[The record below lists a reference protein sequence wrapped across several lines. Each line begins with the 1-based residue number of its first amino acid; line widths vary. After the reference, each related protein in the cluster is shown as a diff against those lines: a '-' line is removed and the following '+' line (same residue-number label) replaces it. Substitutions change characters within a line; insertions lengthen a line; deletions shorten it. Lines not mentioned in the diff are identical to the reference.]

1 MSQFIE
7 MFGDQNINDRLW
19 DESLVKDEFKL
30 SMGKTPARN
39 NPYYWEGGS
48 HKWISISDMS
58 LYTRFTGETTEYI
71 TDVAIAESG
80 IRIVPKGTIIM
91 SFKLSI
97 GRTAI
102 TSEEVYTN
110 EAIMA
115 FSGFD
120 TNKFNIDFLHF
131 LIANKNWASDAKQA
145 VKGHTLNKESIGNAK
160 IIVPPMELQEEFA
173 RIYNQADKS
182 KFVGFKSQFIEMFG
196 ACTHNVYLSTLCNV
210 FIDGDWIESKDQ
222 SDVGIRLIQTGNIGD
237 GYFRDKDDKA
247 RYISERT
254 FEHLKCTE
262 VFPND
267 ILISRLPD
275 PIGRA
280 CVIPDGIGKS
290 ITAVDCT
297 IVRLSDKILPEFFI
311 AYTKT
316 PMYHRQINEVAT
328 GTTRRRVSRANL
340 GNIKITCPSLDKQQQ
355 FVDIVNQADKSKLVL
370 LQIVKSLNYNIN

>member
-7 MFGDQNINDRLW
+7 MFGGVEEKKSLCVISRPRQWPTIQTKDFTTNGYFVYGANGIIGKYSSYNHEDETLTIACRGASCGAINLTSRQ
-19 DESLVKDEFKL
+19 S
-30 SMGKTPARN
+30 
-39 NPYYWEGGS
+39 
-48 HKWISISDMS
+48 
-58 LYTRFTGETTEYI
+58 YI
-71 TDVAIAESG
+71 TGNAMSIDELSNEVKLKYLQHFLLYYDFSSIITGGAQPQITYANLRKVEVPIPPISLQNEFIAIA
-80 IRIVPKGTIIM
+80 
-91 SFKLSI
+91 
-97 GRTAI
+97 
-102 TSEEVYTN
+102 
-110 EAIMA
+110 
-115 FSGFD
+115 
-120 TNKFNIDFLHF
+120 
-131 LIANKNWASDAKQA
+131 Q
-145 VKGHTLNKESIGNAK
+145 
-160 IIVPPMELQEEFA
+160 
-173 RIYNQADKS
+173 QADKS

-196 ACTHNVYLSTLCNV
+196 ACTHNVSLSTLCNV

-247 RYISERT
+247 RYISEQT

-297 IVRLSDKILPEFFI
+297 IVRLSDKILPEFFV

-316 PMYHRQINEVAT
+316 PMYQRQINEVAT

-355 FVDIVNQADKSKLVL
+355 FVDIVNQADKSKYF
-370 LQIVKSLNYNIN
+370 S

>member
-7 MFGDQNINDRLW
+7 MFEDHNYTSVPLAELIDKSFSGEWGTEDENGNGTKVIRTTNITNSDKLDLSDVVTRNIVAAKLQKKQLCKGDILLERSGGTKDNPVGRVAYFDEDGVFVTNNFTQTLRCNDNI
-19 DESLVKDEFKL
+19 ESRYLFYFLYYFYNLNKMKIR
-30 SMGKTPARN
+30 SMGNQTTGIQN
-39 NPYYWEGGS
+39 LNMDDYMQ
-48 HKWISISDMS
+48 IS
-58 LYTRFTGETTEYI
+58 
-71 TDVAIAESG
+71 V
-80 IRIVPKGTIIM
+80 
-91 SFKLSI
+91 
-97 GRTAI
+97 
-102 TSEEVYTN
+102 
-110 EAIMA
+110 
-115 FSGFD
+115 
-120 TNKFNIDFLHF
+120 
-131 LIANKNWASDAKQA
+131 
-145 VKGHTLNKESIGNAK
+145 
-160 IIVPPMELQEEFA
+160 IVPPRDLQKQF
-173 RIYNQADKS
+173 ISIVTQADKS

-247 RYISERT
+247 RYISEQT

-297 IVRLSDKILPEFFI
+297 IVRLSDKILPEFFV

-355 FVDIVNQADKSKLVL
+355 FVDIVNQADKSKYF
-370 LQIVKSLNYNIN
+370 S

>member
-1 MSQFIE
+1 M
-7 MFGDQNINDRLW
+7 
-19 DESLVKDEFKL
+19 
-30 SMGKTPARN
+30 
-39 NPYYWEGGS
+39 
-48 HKWISISDMS
+48 
-58 LYTRFTGETTEYI
+58 
-71 TDVAIAESG
+71 
-80 IRIVPKGTIIM
+80 
-91 SFKLSI
+91 
-97 GRTAI
+97 
-102 TSEEVYTN
+102 
-110 EAIMA
+110 
-115 FSGFD
+115 
-120 TNKFNIDFLHF
+120 
-131 LIANKNWASDAKQA
+131 
-145 VKGHTLNKESIGNAK
+145 
-160 IIVPPMELQEEFA
+160 
-173 RIYNQADKS
+173 
-182 KFVGFKSQFIEMFG
+182 SQFIEMFG

-247 RYISERT
+247 RYISEQT

-297 IVRLSDKILPEFFI
+297 IARLSDKILPEFFV

-316 PMYHRQINEVAT
+316 PMYQRQINEVAT

-355 FVDIVNQADKSKLVL
+355 FVDIVNQADKSKFVGFKSQFIEMFENHNYMSVRLAELIDKSFPGEWGTEDENGNGTKVIRTTNITNSDKLDLSDVVTRNIVAAKLQKKQLCRGDILLERSGGTKDNPVGRVAYFDEDGVFVTNNFTQTLRCNNNIESRYLFYFFYYFYNLNKMKIRSMGNQTTGIQNLNMDDYMQISVIVPPRDLQKQFISIVTQADKSKLV
-370 LQIVKSLNYNIN
+370 

>member
-1 MSQFIE
+1 M
-7 MFGDQNINDRLW
+7 
-19 DESLVKDEFKL
+19 
-30 SMGKTPARN
+30 
-39 NPYYWEGGS
+39 
-48 HKWISISDMS
+48 
-58 LYTRFTGETTEYI
+58 
-71 TDVAIAESG
+71 
-80 IRIVPKGTIIM
+80 
-91 SFKLSI
+91 
-97 GRTAI
+97 
-102 TSEEVYTN
+102 
-110 EAIMA
+110 
-115 FSGFD
+115 
-120 TNKFNIDFLHF
+120 
-131 LIANKNWASDAKQA
+131 
-145 VKGHTLNKESIGNAK
+145 
-160 IIVPPMELQEEFA
+160 
-173 RIYNQADKS
+173 
-182 KFVGFKSQFIEMFG
+182 SQFIEMFG

-247 RYISERT
+247 RYISEQT

-297 IVRLSDKILPEFFI
+297 IVRLSDKILPEFFV

-316 PMYHRQINEVAT
+316 PMYQRQINEVAT

-355 FVDIVNQADKSKLVL
+355 FVDIVNQADKSKYF
-370 LQIVKSLNYNIN
+370 S